1 MSDHQPLETPQT
13 QSQPPVDATTTTAP
27 TSTTTIAT
35 ASPPVSPTASQQ
47 ATAHAYASNGLQIL
61 QAASDAAAAA
71 AIHNVQQHLS
81 SAAAAAADIAQQQ
94 QQNDQQQ
101 TDQQPSEQEQQQEQ
115 QQQDGQQHLP
125 SQSPADPDHQ
135 EQQQAIPPPPSTVAP
150 APPPSVVADGSV
162 AVIQQGPFTPAYVPV
177 PAPGPGPIPGP
188 PSAVMP
194 GPGPMLMSRDPTV
207 NPKLTRL
214 RRACDMC
221 SQRKVKCDE
230 SGPPCRP
237 CRELNVDCTFHR
249 ELKRRGPPNKHAEAA
264 RAARKQRLEPG
275 NAVIPAYGGPPAN
288 PSPSPHNAAQA
299 LVSIAEGPA
308 PPRLDA
314 EAIAP
319 MPILEL
325 LVDDFFTYIH
335 PLAPFPHEPTFRTS
349 FANREDRTKPEF
361 LGLLASM
368 IGALV
373 ASFPRSARQH
383 LKTQHSTHLFPRAIV
398 MIEKCRDIALD
409 SRGPRWAVKQPK
421 TLDDAATSYFLSLAA
436 GYTFEVN
443 RYRHF
448 TAECLSLIRELGF
461 HRPKHPNELPTFGND
476 NCSPDPL
483 PFHHI
488 KDQIGKRIFW
498 CLLLGVRSFSQLGA
512 SHADLVIAPSTPSLP
527 YPALPENVDDLY
539 IMAHEIVY
547 PPESSV
553 TLLTGFRFGI
563 DIYTTMNAIVS
574 VELVY
579 GMSTL
584 PWSDQRS
591 LLRDALVAAKDTI
604 DRLPPELQLSASQD
618 QSSGFGA
625 LDDADL
631 QYVPPAYPN
640 SQPPNDVRNVIKNQP
655 QRRRQLQYEIQ
666 KANVYVSQLATR
678 SFYVELYFNLRDVHM
693 SDPSKDAP
701 EGESPEEKA
710 TKEAE
715 DGEEARV
722 YELMTAERELIVQNL
737 LHVLGSIS
745 QRNLEPNGG
754 SLINKIRQVASTLL
768 NDAPERKGPV
778 AIRSEEALVRL
789 IDVLLKLEGTGPS
802 GSNMAGENMTPHDEE
817 EEMRNWAH
825 LRDYQQR
832 FANHGGFAGN
842 I

>member
-1 MSDHQPLETPQT
+1 MSSTNDQPQ
-13 QSQPPVDATTTTAP
+13 
-27 TSTTTIAT
+27 
-35 ASPPVSPTASQQ
+35 SPPSPSQLEAPASPTAAQQAQAQAQ
-47 ATAHAYASNGLQIL
+47 ATAHAYASNGLQVL

-71 AIHNVQQHLS
+71 ALQNVQQHLS
-81 SAAAAAADIAQQQ
+81 SAVAVADGEQQDQQAVDQQLSMTSGSDHHQQVQQQ
-94 QQNDQQQ
+94 QQQQQ
-101 TDQQPSEQEQQQEQ
+101 PQT
-115 QQQDGQQHLP
+115 P
-125 SQSPADPDHQ
+125 SQTHPPQ
-135 EQQQAIPPPPSTVAP
+135 LQQTPQTV
-150 APPPSVVADGSV
+150 
-162 AVIQQGPFTPAYVPV
+162 TTT
-177 PAPGPGPIPGP
+177 APGPSPSPIAADASLGTVPQGAVPGFPGFAPMP
-188 PSAVMP
+188 PLPGSMP
-194 GPGPMLMSRDPTV
+194 ALPRDPTV

-230 SGPPCRP
+230 AGPPCRP
-237 CRELNVDCTFHR
+237 CRELNVDCTFNR

-264 RAARKQRLEPG
+264 RAARRQRLEPG
-275 NAVIPAYGGPPAN
+275 NTVPAYGPAN
-288 PSPSPHNAAQA
+288 PTPSPHNAAQA

-308 PPRLDA
+308 RLDA

-335 PLAPFPHEPTFRTS
+335 PLAPFPHEPTFRHS
-349 FANREDRTKPEF
+349 FANREDRTNPEF

-409 SRGPRWAVKQPK
+409 TRGARWAVKQPK
-421 TLDDAATSYFLSLAA
+421 TLDDAATSYFLGLAA

-443 RYRHF
+443 RFRYF
-448 TAECLSLIRELGF
+448 TSECLALIRELGF
-461 HRPKHPNELPTFGND
+461 HRPKHPGELPTFGND

-512 SHADLVIAPSTPSLP
+512 SHADLVIAPSTPGLP

-539 IMAHEIVY
+539 IMANEIVF
-547 PPESSV
+547 PSEDTV
-553 TLLTGFRFGI
+553 TLLTGYRFAI
-563 DIYTTMNAIVS
+563 EIYTTMNAIVS

-579 GMSTL
+579 GMNTL
-584 PWSDQRS
+584 PWSDQRPI
-591 LLRDALVAAKDTI
+591 LRDALVAAKEII
-604 DRLPPELQLSASQD
+604 DRLPTELQLSASHD

-666 KANVYVSQLATR
+666 KANIYISQLATR
-678 SFYVELYFNLRDVHM
+678 SFYVELYFNLRDVHLA
-693 SDPSKDAP
+693 DPNKETQNS
-701 EGESPEEKA
+701 ESAEEKA
-710 TKEAE
+710 AKEAE
-715 DGEEARV
+715 DSAV
-722 YELMTAERELIVQNL
+722 FELMTAERELIVQNL

-778 AIRSEEALVRL
+778 AMNSEEALMRL

-802 GSNMAGENMTPHDEE
+802 GSNMAGENMTPQDEE

-832 FANHGGFAGN
+832 FAAHGGFAGN
-842 I
+842 L